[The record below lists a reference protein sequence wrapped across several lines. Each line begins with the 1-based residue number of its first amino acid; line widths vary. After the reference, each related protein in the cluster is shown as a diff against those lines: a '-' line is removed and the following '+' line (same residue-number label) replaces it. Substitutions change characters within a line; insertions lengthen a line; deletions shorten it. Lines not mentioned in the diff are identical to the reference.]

1 MKRTFKHLL
10 ALSLL
15 LCSVFIFSSCGEKK
29 QPYLMP
35 ENVDFGMS
43 QSKVISKNKSYIE
56 TSNDDFIICKL
67 PTDKFYTVKGCNT
80 KEYKIS
86 YFFNNDKLY
95 SVSYDIMGLFGDFI
109 YSNETYENIIQHLKT
124 NYGEPT
130 EVIYTWINDVE
141 ENYTDIS
148 QAIKDKNIIINNYW
162 ELENFKIN
170 FDFSYALADISYTDY
185 SIAFATEQTST
196 NLDSFNID
204 FDKCADDTIK
214 ANTDPN
220 FFDYVKDVYIST
232 DKEDKKITFTVVVG
246 DSTSND
252 IALEYADTL
261 IRQFNLYASFQDS
274 TLTIGSKDYYGKLY
288 DFYNVQIAV
297 APLSKVDD
305 PDNWIINQYISA
317 GTHTKIKIK

>member
-1 MKRTFKHLL
+1 
-10 ALSLL
+10 
-15 LCSVFIFSSCGEKK
+15 
-29 QPYLMP
+29 MP
-35 ENVDFGMS
+35 GTVEFGMS

-56 TSNDDFIICKL
+56 ISNDDFIICKL

-95 SVSYDIMGLFGDFI
+95 SVSYYIMGLFGDFV

-185 SIAFATEQTST
+185 SIAFATEQTSI
-196 NLDSFNID
+196 NLDNFNID

-220 FFDYVKDVYIST
+220 FF
-232 DKEDKKITFTVVVG
+232 
-246 DSTSND
+246 N
-252 IALEYADTL
+252 
-261 IRQFNLYASFQDS
+261 
-274 TLTIGSKDYYGKLY
+274 
-288 DFYNVQIAV
+288 
-297 APLSKVDD
+297 
-305 PDNWIINQYISA
+305 
-317 GTHTKIKIK
+317 